1 MRLDRFRGRIGVR
14 VIEVVV
20 LTLALAGC
28 SIAEKITARSEHQQS
43 ADNYKQ
49 CMAANPTA
57 AQKCESLRSSMEAVE
72 RKRDSISTD
81 LTFQPGTPPP
91 EYANSQ

>member
-1 MRLDRFRGRIGVR
+1 VR
-14 VIEVVV
+14 VIEVIV
-20 LTLALAGC
+20 LSLALAGC
-28 SIAEKITARSEHQQS
+28 SIAEKITTRNEHQQF

-49 CMAANPTA
+49 CMAANPA
-57 AQKCESLRSSMEAVE
+57 APKQCESLRLSMEAVE
-72 RKRDSISTD
+72 HKRDAISTD